1 MNRLYKYP
9 RTPHLTGS
17 RIQPGDE
24 DLRVIDLSLIEGR
37 SLVIEEKLDGSNS
50 AISFNEDG
58 LLLLQS
64 RGHFLDGGPRER
76 HFALLKA
83 WANSHQSKLWKTLGN
98 RFVMYGE
105 WLYARHTIFYDALD
119 HYFIEFDIFDKE
131 TETFLSTDKRRDFL
145 KDLPV
150 VSAPIVFTGRIRSAK
165 ELDKLIGPSA
175 FQTSDWGE
183 KLMEVC
189 DERGLDS
196 ERILRETDSTGL
208 LEGLYFK
215 VEDKEK
221 VLERFKFVRQTFTQA
236 VEDSGDHWLNRP
248 VVPNQ
253 LCDGIDIFSDE
264 L

>member
-1 MNRLYKYP
+1 MNKLYKYP

-17 RIQPGDE
+17 RIGPGDE
-24 DLRVIDLSLIEGR
+24 DLRVIDLSLIEGQ

-83 WANSHQSKLWKTLGN
+83 WAGSYQSKLWEALGS

-105 WLYARHTIFYDALD
+105 WLYAKHTIFYDALD

-131 TETFLSTDKRRDFL
+131 ANTFLSTNKRQEFL
-145 KDLPV
+145 KDLPL
-150 VSAPIVFTGRIRSAK
+150 SGAPIVFTGQIRSAK
-165 ELDKLIGPSA
+165 DLEKLIGPSA
-175 FQTSDWGE
+175 FQTSDWRE
-183 KLMEVC
+183 KLIEVC
-189 DERGLDS
+189 KERELDS
-196 ERILRETDSTGL
+196 ERVLRETDASNL
-208 LEGLYFK
+208 MEGFYFK
-215 VEDKEK
+215 IEDEEK

-236 VEDSGDHWLNRP
+236 VEESGDHWLNRP
-248 VVPNQ
+248 IVPNQ
-253 LCDGIDIFSDE
+253 LGEDADIFA
-264 L
+264 